1 MKEKKLFFKVFP
13 PSRRVDTSVGV
24 QKDTSSLTLVIVQR
38 KYSCLLC
45 NFIGVC
51 GERGNSDS
59 GKWSE
64 EERGREENG
73 FGRAR
78 EMKGNGEKEDVR

>member
-1 MKEKKLFFKVFP
+1 
-13 PSRRVDTSVGV
+13 VGV

-64 EERGREENG
+64 EEREGGRKENG
-73 FGRAR
+73 YGRTI
-78 EMKGNGEKEDVR
+78 EMKGNGEREDVR